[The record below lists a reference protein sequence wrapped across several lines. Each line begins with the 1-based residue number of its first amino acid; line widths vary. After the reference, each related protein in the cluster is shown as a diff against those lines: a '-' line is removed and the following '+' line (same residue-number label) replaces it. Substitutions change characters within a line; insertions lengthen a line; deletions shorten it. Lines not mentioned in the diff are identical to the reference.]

1 MDIVNEPVSAPVLAG
16 CRLPRMG
23 AAAADDIQAAV
34 KLIRQAKCPVLLLG
48 LQASRPENSEAV
60 RHLLYRTHMP
70 VVGTYQA
77 AGVIDVNHFARFAGR
92 VGLFNNQPADQLLQK
107 ADLVVSVGYDPI
119 EYDPACGTAT
129 GG

>member
-1 MDIVNEPVSAPVLAG
+1 
-16 CRLPRMG
+16 
-23 AAAADDIQAAV
+23 
-34 KLIRQAKCPVLLLG
+34 
-48 LQASRPENSEAV
+48 AV

-119 EYDPACGTAT
+119 EYDPCMWNSHGRLKLVHIDVLPADIDTCYRPDVELVGNISAT
-129 GG
+129 LNM